1 MRFPNLYF
9 HILILLAFNFLNAQE
24 LPPILNFSPD
34 YYNAENQNWALAQDD
49 SGYIYSANN
58 SGLLQFDGAKWRLYP
73 SPNNT
78 IIRSVATVGTRIY
91 TGSYMQFGFWEEDHT
106 GKLVYNS
113 LSDSSKIPIL
123 EDEQFWNIIP
133 LDHWVLFQSL
143 NRIYSYNINT
153 KSFEV
158 IKNDGTIS
166 KSLLLDGKIYFQS
179 VDEGLFSMLN
189 GKKTLVSDSPIFK
202 DKLLVNLF
210 KVANYIVAV
219 TQHSGFYKLEGD
231 EVSTWNTSAD
241 KELLDKTIYSSK
253 QLEDKTLIVGTIS
266 NGVYHLSENGSIL
279 YHINQNAGLIN
290 NTVLSINEDRNANV
304 WLGLDRGI
312 ALINSNSPY
321 RVYKDNSGELGAVYS
336 AVVNDSTL
344 YLGTNQGLFY
354 RDLYK
359 PEIPFKLVPSTK
371 GQVWFL
377 EKLGDDLFCG
387 HHEGTFLVKD
397 RRVERIS
404 SAQGTWKIQWLDETK
419 KLALQG
425 NYNGLYVLEK
435 RGDDW
440 SVRNKIEGFNISS
453 RYFGLGDAYTL
464 YVNHEYK
471 GVFKLKFDKNY
482 QRVTNQEL
490 VQNLEKGEKSGI
502 VTYGDALIY
511 ASDNGIFKLTEGS
524 PMFIKDSVLSSGMFK
539 KGNYSSGKL
548 TYDAIKKRLWG
559 FNSEDIFYFE
569 PGSLALAPKVTHIP
583 FSAEKRSDVAGFENI
598 TFLEN
603 NRYLLGNSSGYTI
616 LDLDKDI
623 DRDYSIHLRS
633 VQNGSIDQNLKNIS
647 LNESSTFKS
656 KDNNFLF
663 NYSVTNYD
671 TFKSIKF
678 QYRLLGLYE
687 DWSSWSSA
695 SQVSFEN
702 LPSGSYTFEVRARV
716 GDKVTTE
723 VTSYKFTIKRPW
735 YLSIT
740 MLIIYVILLLIIFI
754 TIHIFNRK
762 FYKKQKQRLI
772 DINARKIE
780 LSRYENERRI
790 MQLENEKLVQDV
802 ESKNRELAASTMSIV
817 KKNELLNAIKKELMP
832 SSDEGD
838 MKSVIKIIDKN
849 LNPKKDWEFF
859 SQAFNNADKDFLKKI
874 KAKHAKL
881 TPNDLKLCAYLRLNL
896 SSKEIA
902 PLLNISVRSVE
913 IKRYRLRKKMDLDH
927 EDGLVEYILSI

>member
-1 MRFPNLYF
+1 MRFLNLY
-9 HILILLAFNFLNAQE
+9 ICIVIVLTFNFLNAQE
-24 LPPILNFSPD
+24 LPPVLNFSPD

-49 SGYIYSANN
+49 SGYVYSANN

-78 IIRSVATVGTRIY
+78 IIRSVATVGKRVY

-113 LSDSSKIPIL
+113 LSDSLKIPIL

-133 LDHWVLFQSL
+133 LDQWVIFQSL
-143 NRIYSYNINT
+143 NRIYSYNT
-153 KSFEV
+153 KTKAFEV
-158 IKNDGTIS
+158 ITNEATIS

-179 VDEGLFSMLN
+179 TGEGLFCILN
-189 GKKTLVSDSPIFK
+189 GKKTLVSDSSVFK

-210 KVANYIVAV
+210 KVANYSVAV
-219 TQHSGFYKLEGD
+219 TQHSGFYKLVGD
-231 EVSTWNTSAD
+231 EISTWNTSAD
-241 KELLDKTIYSSK
+241 QELLDKTIYSSK
-253 QLEDKTLIVGTIS
+253 QLKDKTLIVGTIS
-266 NGVYHLSENGSIL
+266 NGVYHLSENGTIL
-279 YHINQNAGLIN
+279 YQINQNAGLIN

-359 PEIPFKLVPSTK
+359 PETAFKLVPNTK

-377 EKLGDDLFCG
+377 KKLGDDLFCG
-387 HHEGTFLVKD
+387 HHEGTFLVID
-397 RRVERIS
+397 NRVERIS
-404 SAQGTWKIQWLDETK
+404 SVQGTWQIQWLNEEK

-435 RGDDW
+435 KGDDW
-440 SVRNKIEGFNISS
+440 SVRNKVEGFNISS
-453 RYFGLGDAYTL
+453 RYFGLADTYTL
-464 YVNHEYK
+464 YVSHEYK
-471 GVFKLKFDKNY
+471 GVFKLEFDKNY
-482 QRVTNQEL
+482 QQIIKQEL
-490 VQNLEKGEKSGI
+490 VENLEKGEKSGI

-511 ASDNGIFKLTEGS
+511 ASDNGIYKLTEENQE
-524 PMFIKDSVLSSGMFK
+524 FIRDSVLSRGMLK
-539 KGNYSSGKL
+539 NGNYTSGKL
-548 TYDAIKKRLWG
+548 TYDEANKRLWG
-559 FNSEDIFYFE
+559 FNTEDIFYFE
-569 PGSLALAPKVTHIP
+569 PGSFALAPKVTHIS
-583 FSAEKRSDVAGFENI
+583 FSAEKRRDVAGFENI

-603 NRYLLGNSSGYTI
+603 NKYLLGNSSGYTI
-616 LDLDKDI
+616 LDLDKDLEYEYEI
-623 DRDYSIHLRS
+623 RLRS
-633 VQNGSIDQNLKNIS
+633 VQNGSVDQNLKNIS
-647 LNESSTFKS
+647 LNDNSTFKS

-671 TFKSIKF
+671 TFKTVKF

-687 DWSSWSSA
+687 EWSNWSSA

-716 GDKVTTE
+716 GDQVTTE
-723 VTSYKFTIKRPW
+723 ATSYTFNIKRPW

-740 MLIIYVILLLIIFI
+740 LLIIYVILLLIIFI

-772 DINARKIE
+772 EINARKIE

-790 MQLENEKLVQDV
+790 MQLENEKLIQDV

-817 KKNELLNAIKKELMP
+817 KKNELLNAIKKELKP
-832 SSDEGD
+832 SNDDGD

-874 KAKHAKL
+874 KSKHPKL

-913 IKRYRLRKKMDLDH
+913 IKRYRLRKKMDLEH
-927 EDGLVEYILSI
+927 EEGLVEYILSI